1 MKPILIYI
9 ICLVAALT
17 SCTTNK
23 IPIFSNQKWHIDHIS
38 GNAVSSSGMKFSFGS
53 EWLIRD
59 TTLIQTPAQMLK
71 YPKLESYLAKVISQ
85 FPEIVIDSVYFFNPA
100 RRLLFAA
107 YHQEKELKPTS
118 EIKLYNDSVTYYIKD
133 YARVFGNMTT
143 NIDDTGWETGPVES
157 VYTNLHYNPKRK
169 EVVLLQRIPYGGH
182 NIAVYHIWATIPTK
196 GKWWN
201 DYPRGM
207 FRTTDLGNT
216 ENLETISLFLQS
228 SRTTAV
234 SNLNLALPKE

>member
-1 MKPILIYI
+1 MKQIFLYI
-9 ICLVAALT
+9 ICLVAVLS

-23 IPIFSNQKWHIDHIS
+23 IPAFSNQTWHIDHIS

-59 TTLIQTPAQMLK
+59 TTLIQTPMQMQK

-85 FPEIVIDSVYFFNPA
+85 FPEIVIDSIYFFNPA
-100 RRLLFAA
+100 RRLLFAT
-107 YHQEKELKPTS
+107 YHQDKALKPTG
-118 EIKLYNDSVTYYIKD
+118 EIKLYNDSVSYYMKD
-133 YARVFGNMTT
+133 YARIFGDMTT
-143 NIDDTGWETGPVES
+143 NIDDTGWETDPVES
-157 VYTNLHYNPKRK
+157 VYTNLHYNPKGK
-169 EVVLLQRIPYGGH
+169 EVVLLQRIPFKGH

-196 GKWWN
+196 GKWWI

-207 FRTTDLGNT
+207 FRTTDLGNID
-216 ENLETISLFLQS
+216 NLETISLFLQS